1 MLHRMLQNHGCTQIL
16 YIYTRVARISILS
29 FGIKLF
35 RLANAFLILF
45 ISDINAYKL
54 IQFQQSHIK
63 SDSGLNINAFKSKA
77 F

>member
-1 MLHRMLQNHGCTQIL
+1 MLQNHGCTKIL
-16 YIYTRVARISILS
+16 YIYTRVSKTK

-35 RLANAFLILF
+35 KLASAFLILF